1 MTVSRLRPYATTVF
15 AEMSALAARVGAVN
29 LGQGFPDEDGPPAM
43 LKAAQD
49 AIAEGVN
56 QYPPGIGIPA
66 LREAAGLIARCRPA
80 LYLENDRE
88 DGLGELIALVQG
100 FGYRL
105 WWHIV
110 PLFDPGNH
118 AGQGRNGFPGVVAL
132 NLLAL
137 PAGRPC
143 PWPGL
148 LEVSGPAQSWREAA
162 WNA

>member
-1 MTVSRLRPYATTVF
+1 MWEPLASNLRANGIGSAVLHRAGLADLEGLERLDLLKVD
-15 AEMSALAARVGAVN
+15 VGGAV
-29 LGQGFPDEDGPPAM
+29 
-43 LKAAQD
+43 
-49 AIAEGVN
+49 
-56 QYPPGIGIPA
+56 IPA
-66 LREAAGLIARCRPA
+66 VREAAGLIARCRPA

-118 AGQGRNGFPGVVAL
+118 ASNGRNGFPGVVAL

-137 PAGRPC
+137 PAGRSC

-148 LEVSGPAQSWREAA
+148 SEVVGPAQSWREVA
-162 WNA
+162 WDA